1 MAEGFVTLPWY
12 PPGSLVRGIFVNE
25 RGQRFVN
32 EDCYHGRVSQFIL
45 QQPGNRI
52 WLLADAASYQ
62 PMEFQELSRVE
73 IGAAGETWEEV
84 ERDLGLPERSLVATV
99 ELYNRN
105 AARGEDPL
113 FHKARHWLAALE
125 KPPFVALDCRIDHCF
140 YSSFTLGGLD
150 TLPTGEVL
158 AEDRSVVSGLY
169 AAGRTACGLPR
180 WGGGYSSGMSLADA
194 TFFGRQAGA
203 QAARA

>member
-1 MAEGFVTLPWY
+1 MRR
-12 PPGSLVRGIFVNE
+12 VR
-25 RGQRFVN
+25 
-32 EDCYHGRVSQFIL
+32 S
-45 QQPGNRI
+45 
-52 WLLADAASYQ
+52 S
-62 PMEFQELSRVE
+62 
-73 IGAAGETWEEV
+73 T
-84 ERDLGLPERSLVATV
+84 TV

-113 FHKARHWLAALE
+113 FRKAARWLAPLE

-158 AEDRSVVSGLY
+158 SEDRTVVSGLY

-180 WGGGYSSGMSLADA
+180 WGAGYSSGMSLADA
-194 TFFGRQAGA
+194 TFFGRRAGLRA
-203 QAARA
+203 AARTGIEPATN